1 MRKDRFLP
9 SGLLMIA
16 LISPAITVAD
26 DTTSATRP
34 APVPAAAPA
43 SAKPAAH
50 PKTTLAVGATLDD
63 QGRLWLA
70 KTLEKQLVVSYSDD
84 GGKHFSTPVPV
95 TPEPE
100 EIAVDGENRPKI
112 AVARDRTV
120 MLSWIQIVPQKM
132 RAANVR
138 FARSTDAGAS
148 FSRPVT
154 LNDDNRIT
162 SHRFHSMATDGEGR
176 VILAWLD
183 ARDRDSTKEA
193 GGEFTGVSVYNIQST
208 DNGATFTP
216 NHLSQAHTCECCR
229 TAMTFSKEG
238 PVVMWRDIFNTNTR
252 DFVIAHMDTGR
263 IRRATDD
270 EWEVNA
276 CPHNG
281 GGIAA
286 DTSLNRLHLVWF
298 TNGKTRQGIFYK
310 YIDGHRES
318 ISIPIGNAITQANY
332 PSVAVRGQKVFVSW
346 REFDGSTYTVHL
358 MHSADGGVS
367 WSASEPV
374 MHSASAADFPLVI
387 TNGKQA
393 LLVWNTTTEGLRIR
407 PAEPVHKTAANQVI
421 R

>member
-1 MRKDRFLP
+1 MRKARFFQSVSLI
-9 SGLLMIA
+9 LA
-16 LISPAITVAD
+16 LAFPAITLAD
-26 DTTSATRP
+26 ATI
-34 APVPAAAPA
+34 PAAHLTHAPTTTPA
-43 SAKPAAH
+43 AAKPAAH
-50 PKTTLAVGATLDD
+50 PKTTLAVGAALDH

-70 KTLEKQLVVSYSDD
+70 KAVEKQLLVSYSDD

-112 AVARDRTV
+112 AVARDGTV
-120 MLSWIQIVPQKM
+120 MLSWIQILPQKM

-138 FARSTDAGAS
+138 FVRSTDAGAH

-162 SHRFHSMATDGEGR
+162 SHRFHSMAADGAGR
-176 VILAWLD
+176 VIVAWLD
-183 ARDRDSTKEA
+183 ARDRDSAKEA
-193 GGEFTGVSVYNIQST
+193 GGEFTGVSVYSIQSA

-252 DFVIAHMDTGR
+252 DFVIAHMDTGKV
-263 IRRATDD
+263 RRATDD
-270 EWEVNA
+270 EWEINA

-281 GGIAA
+281 GGIAS

-318 ISIPIGNAITQANY
+318 VSIPIGNAATQANY

-346 REFDGSTYTVHL
+346 REFDGNTYTAYL
-358 MHSADGGVS
+358 MHSTDGGLS
-367 WSASEPV
+367 WSTPEPA
-374 MHSASAADFPLVI
+374 MRSASATDFPLVV
-387 TNGKQA
+387 TNSTQA
-393 LLVWNTTTEGLRIR
+393 LLVWNTTTEGLQIR
-407 PAEPVHKTAANQVI
+407 SAEPATKQLAVK
-421 R
+421 